1 MLFLVLPVLY
11 ILYVNFTCQI
21 NAQNKQCVNCKYF
34 IPYKNNKITSL
45 GLCKM
50 FGSKNYDK
58 LNDKFIYNFAEHCRD
73 DEKLCGKNATFY
85 DEIEKNIK
93 NINNINNTDETNTN
107 SNTNTNNN
115 VTKGNVVQM
124 MEDEMKALINDY
136 YKFLRNENDW

>member
-1 MLFLVLPVLY
+1 MLVLVLPVLY

-58 LNDKFIYNFAEHCRD
+58 SNGKFIYNFADHCRD

-85 DEIEKNIK
+85 DEIEKNTK
-93 NINNINNTDETNTN
+93 NINNTNTN
-107 SNTNTNNN
+107 TNTNTNNKN
-115 VTKGNVVQM
+115 ATKGNVVQM
-124 MEDEMKALINDY
+124 MEDEMKILINDY
-136 YKFLRNENDW
+136 YNFLRNENNF

>member
-58 LNDKFIYNFAEHCRD
+58 SNEKFIYNFAEHCRD

-85 DEIEKNIK
+85 DEIEKNTK
-93 NINNINNTDETNTN
+93 NINNTDETNTN
-107 SNTNTNNN
+107 TNTNTNDNNN
-115 VTKGNVVQM
+115 VTKENVVQM

>member
-11 ILYVNFTCQI
+11 ILYVNFTCEI

-58 LNDKFIYNFAEHCRD
+58 LNDKFIYNFAEHCRE
-73 DEKLCGKNATFY
+73 DENLCGKNATFY
-85 DEIEKNIK
+85 DEIK
-93 NINNINNTDETNTN
+93 NNIQTIENE
-107 SNTNTNNN
+107 
-115 VTKGNVVQM
+115 M
-124 MEDEMKALINDY
+124 MMDLINDY